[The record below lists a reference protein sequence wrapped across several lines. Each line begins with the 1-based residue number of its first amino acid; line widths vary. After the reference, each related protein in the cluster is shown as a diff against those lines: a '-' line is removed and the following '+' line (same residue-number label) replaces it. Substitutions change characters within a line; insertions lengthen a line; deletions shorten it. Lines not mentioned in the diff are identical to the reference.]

1 MKRNI
6 KGCFSSLIYF
16 HGRNVLSH
24 LPAQGWQPQGAAGRA
39 LAGALWPA
47 VLDGE
52 MLPVETPPRSLLKSN
67 HSTPTAKSKRC
78 RQADPGSFPDQIPPW
93 RLQEQHGCQVV
104 LSEGLSPRHR
114 HGALGAGMTPAVLS
128 RLLLNTVRE
137 CGSAGGAQSEEI
149 LCCPGGSPA
158 APAWPSSVPVE
169 VQVGYQRK
177 SLLPKSSQ
185 HRAAAQEVLGSPSLG
200 CSEPWGCGT
209 VGCG

>member
-1 MKRNI
+1 M
-6 KGCFSSLIYF
+6 
-16 HGRNVLSH
+16 
-24 LPAQGWQPQGAAGRA
+24 QAGRA
-39 LAGALWPA
+39 
-47 VLDGE
+47 
-52 MLPVETPPRSLLKSN
+52 
-67 HSTPTAKSKRC
+67 
-78 RQADPGSFPDQIPPW
+78 FPDQIPPW

-209 VGCG
+209 VGWVGIGLGDRRPLFQDDSVVLRGRGEVAGARCTRCHLRLGEFSAFEGLLLEHLRICRQLSD